1 MSIFIQQMEVQILW
15 SLLAWLINIGVKSLI
30 AVKQIV
36 FTQGAVKVY
45 QQVKQNKMKY
55 NIILRNALEAA
66 F

>member
-15 SLLAWLINIGVKSLI
+15 SLLAWLINIGVKSFI
-30 AVKQIV
+30 AVKPIV